1 MITPLAQFT
10 PEGLIA
16 GDTPIAF
23 AVILLVLLLALLVER
38 EILRCSVEPRARLGV
53 KTLQIAIAPLLIA
66 FAVIVIARFSTLLR
80 S

>member
-1 MITPLAQFT
+1 MEQYT

-16 GDTPIAF
+16 GDAPIAF

-38 EILRCSVEPRARLGV
+38 EILRCSAEPRARLGV
-53 KTLQIAIAPLLIA
+53 QTLQIAIAPLLIA
-66 FAVIVIARFSTLLR
+66 FAIIVVARFSILLR